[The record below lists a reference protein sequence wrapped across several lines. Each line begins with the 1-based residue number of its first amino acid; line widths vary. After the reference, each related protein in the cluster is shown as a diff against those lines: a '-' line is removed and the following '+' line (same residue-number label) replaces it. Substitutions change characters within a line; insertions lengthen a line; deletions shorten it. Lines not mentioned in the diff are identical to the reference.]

1 MSIMEKNIYLI
12 DSRSSK
18 QQAVIG
24 NFVKT
29 SILNDIV
36 KKTYNLWNNLK
47 TVCLNSYAKKVSLNS
62 GMKKICLNSE
72 KEVSLN
78 SEKEVCLDS
87 EKEVSLDSEK
97 EVSLDRMK
105 EVCLNSGKE
114 ISLDRMKEVC
124 LNSGKEISLDSCMK
138 EVCRPIEW
146 LCSYY
151 SDVLDRKLTMRQTWL
166 LINAQLAFG
175 AAFFPVEAPWVVR
188 IGCLVWV
195 VSALLKCKRE
205 IK

>member
-12 DSRSSK
+12 DSRSTE

-29 SILNDIV
+29 TILNDIV
-36 KKTYNLWNNLK
+36 KKTYSLWNNLK
-47 TVCLNSYAKKVSLNS
+47 TVCLNSYAKKVRLNS
-62 GMKKICLNSE
+62 SMKKICLNSE
-72 KEVSLN
+72 KEISLN
-78 SEKEVCLDS
+78 
-87 EKEVSLDSEK
+87 
-97 EVSLDRMK
+97 
-105 EVCLNSGKE
+105 
-114 ISLDRMKEVC
+114 
-124 LNSGKEISLDSCMK
+124 SCMK

-151 SDVLDRKLTMRQTWL
+151 SNVLERKLTMRQTWL

>member
-47 TVCLNSYAKKVSLNS
+47 TACLNSYAKKVRLNS

-72 KEVSLN
+72 KEI
-78 SEKEVCLDS
+78 
-87 EKEVSLDSEK
+87 
-97 EVSLDRMK
+97 
-105 EVCLNSGKE
+105 CLNSG
-114 ISLDRMKEVC
+114 MK
-124 LNSGKEISLDSCMK
+124 KI
-138 EVCRPIEW
+138 CRPIEW

>member
-36 KKTYNLWNNLK
+36 KKTYSLWNNLK
-47 TVCLNSYAKKVSLNS
+47 TVCLNSGMKEESLNSEMKEASLNSYAKKVNLN
-62 GMKKICLNSE
+62 
-72 KEVSLN
+72 
-78 SEKEVCLDS
+78 
-87 EKEVSLDSEK
+87 
-97 EVSLDRMK
+97 
-105 EVCLNSGKE
+105 
-114 ISLDRMKEVC
+114 
-124 LNSGKEISLDSCMK
+124 SCMK
-138 EVCRPIEW
+138 KVCRPIEW

-205 IK
+205 LK

>member
-1 MSIMEKNIYLI
+1 MEKNIYLI
-12 DSRSSK
+12 DSRSTK
-18 QQAVIG
+18 QQAVID

-36 KKTYNLWNNLK
+36 KKTYSLWNNLK
-47 TVCLNSYAKKVSLNS
+47 TVCLNSYAKEVRLNS

-78 SEKEVCLDS
+78 SCMKEVYLNS
-87 EKEVSLDSEK
+87 K
-97 EVSLDRMK
+97 K
-105 EVCLNSGKE
+105 EVCLNSEKE
-114 ISLDRMKEVC
+114 ISL
-124 LNSGKEISLDSCMK
+124 NSGMK
-138 EVCRPIEW
+138 KICRPIEW

-151 SDVLDRKLTMRQTWL
+151 SDVLERKLTMRQTWL

>member
-36 KKTYNLWNNLK
+36 KKTYSLWNNLK
-47 TVCLNSYAKKVSLNS
+47 TVCLNSYAKKVRLNS
-62 GMKKICLNSE
+62 GMKKICPNSCIKEVCLNSYA

-78 SEKEVCLDS
+78 SYAK
-87 EKEVSLDSEK
+87 K
-97 EVSLDRMK
+97 
-105 EVCLNSGKE
+105 
-114 ISLDRMKEVC
+114 
-124 LNSGKEISLDSCMK
+124 
-138 EVCRPIEW
+138 VCRPIEW

-151 SDVLDRKLTMRQTWL
+151 SNVLDRKLTMRQTWL

-195 VSALLKCKRE
+195 VSALLKCKRGL
-205 IK
+205 K

>member
-1 MSIMEKNIYLI
+1 MEKNIYLI
-12 DSRSSK
+12 DSRSTK

-36 KKTYNLWNNLK
+36 KKTYSLWNNLK
-47 TVCLNSYAKKVSLNS
+47 TACLNSYAKKVSLNS
-62 GMKKICLNSE
+62 GIKKICLNSE

-78 SEKEVCLDS
+78 SC
-87 EKEVSLDSEK
+87 
-97 EVSLDRMK
+97 MK
-105 EVCLNSGKE
+105 EVCLNSK
-114 ISLDRMKEVC
+114 KEVC
-124 LNSGKEISLDSCMK
+124 LNSEKEISLNSGMK
-138 EVCRPIEW
+138 KICRPIEW

-195 VSALLKCKRE
+195 VSVLLKCKRE

>member
-1 MSIMEKNIYLI
+1 MEKNIYLI
-12 DSRSSK
+12 DSRSTK
-18 QQAVIG
+18 QQAVID

-47 TVCLNSYAKKVSLNS
+47 TVCLNSYAKKVRLNS

-78 SEKEVCLDS
+78 SC
-87 EKEVSLDSEK
+87 
-97 EVSLDRMK
+97 MK
-105 EVCLNSGKE
+105 EVCLNSE
-114 ISLDRMKEVC
+114 KEVC
-124 LNSGKEISLDSCMK
+124 LNSKKEVYLNSEKEVSLNSCMK

-151 SDVLDRKLTMRQTWL
+151 SDVLNRKLTMHQTWL

>member
-36 KKTYNLWNNLK
+36 KKTYSLWNNLK
-47 TVCLNSYAKKVSLNS
+47 TACLNSYAK
-62 GMKKICLNSE
+62 
-72 KEVSLN
+72 EVRLN
-78 SEKEVCLDS
+78 SEKEVCL
-87 EKEVSLDSEK
+87 
-97 EVSLDRMK
+97 
-105 EVCLNSGKE
+105 NSC
-114 ISLDRMKEVC
+114 I
-124 LNSGKEISLDSCMK
+124 K

-195 VSALLKCKRE
+195 VSALLKCKRGL
-205 IK
+205 K

>member
-1 MSIMEKNIYLI
+1 MEKNIYLI
-12 DSRSSK
+12 DSRSTK

-36 KKTYNLWNNLK
+36 KKTYSLWNNLK

-78 SEKEVCLDS
+78 SC
-87 EKEVSLDSEK
+87 
-97 EVSLDRMK
+97 MK
-105 EVCLNSGKE
+105 EVCLNSKKEVYLNNEKE
-114 ISLDRMKEVC
+114 ISL
-124 LNSGKEISLDSCMK
+124 NSGMK
-138 EVCRPIEW
+138 KVCRPIEW

-151 SDVLDRKLTMRQTWL
+151 SDVLERKLTMRQTWL

-195 VSALLKCKRE
+195 ISALLKCKRE

>member
-1 MSIMEKNIYLI
+1 MEKNIYLI
-12 DSRSSK
+12 DSRSTK

-62 GMKKICLNSE
+62 GMKKNCLNSE
-72 KEVSLN
+72 KEISLN
-78 SEKEVCLDS
+78 SC
-87 EKEVSLDSEK
+87 
-97 EVSLDRMK
+97 MK
-105 EVCLNSGKE
+105 EVCLNSKKEVYLNSEKE
-114 ISLDRMKEVC
+114 ISL
-124 LNSGKEISLDSCMK
+124 NSCMK
-138 EVCRPIEW
+138 KICRPIEW

>member
-47 TVCLNSYAKKVSLNS
+47 TACLNSYAKKVRLNS

-72 KEVSLN
+72 KEIS
-78 SEKEVCLDS
+78 LDS
-87 EKEVSLDSEK
+87 EKEISLDSEK
-97 EVSLDRMK
+97 EVSLNSCMK
-105 EVCLNSGKE
+105 EVCLNSK
-114 ISLDRMKEVC
+114 
-124 LNSGKEISLDSCMK
+124 KEISLDSEKEICLNSMKEVYLNSYMK

-166 LINAQLAFG
+166 LVNAQLAFG

>member
-1 MSIMEKNIYLI
+1 MEKNIYLI
-12 DSRSSK
+12 DSRSTK
-18 QQAVIG
+18 QQAVID

-78 SEKEVCLDS
+78 SEKEVCLNS
-87 EKEVSLDSEK
+87 K
-97 EVSLDRMK
+97 K
-105 EVCLNSGKE
+105 EVCLNSEKE
-114 ISLDRMKEVC
+114 ISL
-124 LNSGKEISLDSCMK
+124 NSGMK
-138 EVCRPIEW
+138 KICRPIEW

-151 SDVLDRKLTMRQTWL
+151 SNVLDRKLTMRQTWL

>member
-12 DSRSSK
+12 DSRSTK

-24 NFVKT
+24 NFVKA

-36 KKTYNLWNNLK
+36 KKTYSLWNNLK
-47 TVCLNSYAKKVSLNS
+47 TACFNSYAKDLRLNS
-62 GMKKICLNSE
+62 GMKEISLNSEMKEASLNSEKEICLDSEKEICLNSE
-72 KEVSLN
+72 KEICLN
-78 SEKEVCLDS
+78 S
-87 EKEVSLDSEK
+87 
-97 EVSLDRMK
+97 MK
-105 EVCLNSGKE
+105 EVYLN
-114 ISLDRMKEVC
+114 
-124 LNSGKEISLDSCMK
+124 SCMK

-166 LINAQLAFG
+166 LVNAQLAFG
-175 AAFFPVEAPWVVR
+175 AAFFPVESPWVVR

-195 VSALLKCKRE
+195 VSALLKCKRGL
-205 IK
+205 K

>member
-1 MSIMEKNIYLI
+1 MEKNIYLI
-12 DSRSSK
+12 DSRSTK
-18 QQAVIG
+18 QQAVID

-47 TVCLNSYAKKVSLNS
+47 TVCLNNYANKVSLNS
-62 GMKKICLNSE
+62 GMKKNCLI
-72 KEVSLN
+72 
-78 SEKEVCLDS
+78 SEKEVCLNN
-87 EKEVSLDSEK
+87 EKGIS
-97 EVSLDRMK
+97 
-105 EVCLNSGKE
+105 LNSG
-114 ISLDRMKEVC
+114 MK
-124 LNSGKEISLDSCMK
+124 K
-138 EVCRPIEW
+138 VCRPIEW

-151 SDVLDRKLTMRQTWL
+151 SDVLERKLTMRQTWL

>member
-12 DSRSSK
+12 DSRSTK

-29 SILNDIV
+29 TILNDIV
-36 KKTYNLWNNLK
+36 KKTYSLWNNLK
-47 TVCLNSYAKKVSLNS
+47 TVCLNSYAKKVRLNS
-62 GMKKICLNSE
+62 SMKEVYLNSE
-72 KEVSLN
+72 KEI
-78 SEKEVCLDS
+78 CLDS
-87 EKEVSLDSEK
+87 EKE
-97 EVSLDRMK
+97 
-105 EVCLNSGKE
+105 
-114 ISLDRMKEVC
+114 ISL
-124 LNSGKEISLDSCMK
+124 NSCMK

-151 SDVLDRKLTMRQTWL
+151 SNVLERKLTMRQTWL

-188 IGCLVWV
+188 IGCLAWV

-205 IK
+205 IKEIK

>member
-12 DSRSSK
+12 DSRSTK

-36 KKTYNLWNNLK
+36 KKTYSLWNNLK
-47 TVCLNSYAKKVSLNS
+47 TVCLNSGMKEESLNSEMKEASLNSYAKKVNLN
-62 GMKKICLNSE
+62 
-72 KEVSLN
+72 
-78 SEKEVCLDS
+78 
-87 EKEVSLDSEK
+87 
-97 EVSLDRMK
+97 
-105 EVCLNSGKE
+105 
-114 ISLDRMKEVC
+114 
-124 LNSGKEISLDSCMK
+124 SCMK
-138 EVCRPIEW
+138 KVCRPIEW

-151 SDVLDRKLTMRQTWL
+151 SDVLERKLTMHQTWL

>member
-1 MSIMEKNIYLI
+1 MEKNIYLI
-12 DSRSSK
+12 DSRSTK

-47 TVCLNSYAKKVSLNS
+47 TVCLNSYAKKISLNS

-78 SEKEVCLDS
+78 SC
-87 EKEVSLDSEK
+87 
-97 EVSLDRMK
+97 MK
-105 EVCLNSGKE
+105 EVCLNS
-114 ISLDRMKEVC
+114 MKEVC
-124 LNSGKEISLDSCMK
+124 LNSKKEVYLNNEKEISLDSCMK
-138 EVCRPIEW
+138 KICRPIEW
-146 LCSYY
+146 LCSYD

>member
-12 DSRSSK
+12 DSRSTE

-29 SILNDIV
+29 TILNDIM
-36 KKTYNLWNNLK
+36 KKTYSLWNNLK

-62 GMKKICLNSE
+62 CTNEVCLNS
-72 KEVSLN
+72 
-78 SEKEVCLDS
+78 
-87 EKEVSLDSEK
+87 
-97 EVSLDRMK
+97 MK
-105 EVCLNSGKE
+105 EVCLNSEKE
-114 ISLDRMKEVC
+114 ISLS
-124 LNSGKEISLDSCMK
+124 SGVKM
-138 EVCRPIEW
+138 VYRPIEW

-151 SDVLDRKLTMRQTWL
+151 SNVLERKLTMRQTWL

-188 IGCLVWV
+188 IGCLAWV
-195 VSALLKCKRE
+195 VSALLKCKRVF
-205 IK
+205 K

>member
-12 DSRSSK
+12 DSRSTK

-47 TVCLNSYAKKVSLNS
+47 TVCLNSYAKKVCLNSGMKEISLNSEKEISLNS
-62 GMKKICLNSE
+62 GMKKI
-72 KEVSLN
+72 
-78 SEKEVCLDS
+78 
-87 EKEVSLDSEK
+87 
-97 EVSLDRMK
+97 
-105 EVCLNSGKE
+105 
-114 ISLDRMKEVC
+114 
-124 LNSGKEISLDSCMK
+124 
-138 EVCRPIEW
+138 CRPIEW

-151 SDVLDRKLTMRQTWL
+151 SDVLERKLTMRQTWL

-205 IK
+205 LKTS

>member
-12 DSRSSK
+12 DSRSTK

-36 KKTYNLWNNLK
+36 KKTYSLWNNLK
-47 TVCLNSYAKKVSLNS
+47 TVCLNNYANKVSLNI
-62 GMKKICLNSE
+62 GMKKICLNS
-72 KEVSLN
+72 
-78 SEKEVCLDS
+78 C
-87 EKEVSLDSEK
+87 
-97 EVSLDRMK
+97 MK
-105 EVCLNSGKE
+105 EVCLNSK
-114 ISLDRMKEVC
+114 KEVC
-124 LNSGKEISLDSCMK
+124 LNNEKEISLNSGMK
-138 EVCRPIEW
+138 KVCRPIEW
-146 LCSYY
+146 LCYYY
-151 SDVLDRKLTMRQTWL
+151 SNVLERKLTMRQTWL

>member
-12 DSRSSK
+12 DSRSTE

-24 NFVKT
+24 NFVKAT
-29 SILNDIV
+29 ILNNIV
-36 KKTYNLWNNLK
+36 KKTYSLWNNLK
-47 TVCLNSYAKKVSLNS
+47 TVCLNSGMKKVSLKS
-62 GMKKICLNSE
+62 GMK
-72 KEVSLN
+72 V
-78 SEKEVCLDS
+78 V
-87 EKEVSLDSEK
+87 
-97 EVSLDRMK
+97 
-105 EVCLNSGKE
+105 G
-114 ISLDRMKEVC
+114 
-124 LNSGKEISLDSCMK
+124 
-138 EVCRPIEW
+138 RPIEW

-151 SDVLDRKLTMRQTWL
+151 SDVLERKLTMRQTWL

-188 IGCLVWV
+188 IGCLAWV

>member
-1 MSIMEKNIYLI
+1 MEKNIYLI
-12 DSRSSK
+12 DSRSTK

-36 KKTYNLWNNLK
+36 KKTYSLWNNLK
-47 TVCLNSYAKKVSLNS
+47 TVCLNSYAKEVRLNS

-78 SEKEVCLDS
+78 SC
-87 EKEVSLDSEK
+87 
-97 EVSLDRMK
+97 MK
-105 EVCLNSGKE
+105 EVCLNSKKE
-114 ISLDRMKEVC
+114 ISL
-124 LNSGKEISLDSCMK
+124 NNCMK
-138 EVCRPIEW
+138 KVCRPIEW

-151 SDVLDRKLTMRQTWL
+151 SDVLERKLTMRQTWL

>member
-1 MSIMEKNIYLI
+1 MEKNIYLI
-12 DSRSSK
+12 DSRSTK

-36 KKTYNLWNNLK
+36 KKTYSLWNNLK

-62 GMKKICLNSE
+62 GIKKICLNSE

-78 SEKEVCLDS
+78 SC
-87 EKEVSLDSEK
+87 
-97 EVSLDRMK
+97 MK
-105 EVCLNSGKE
+105 EVCLNSKKEVYLNSEKE
-114 ISLDRMKEVC
+114 ISL
-124 LNSGKEISLDSCMK
+124 NSGMK
-138 EVCRPIEW
+138 KVCRPIEW

>member
-36 KKTYNLWNNLK
+36 KKTYSLWNNLK
-47 TVCLNSYAKKVSLNS
+47 TVCLNSYAKKVRLNS
-62 GMKKICLNSE
+62 CMKKI
-72 KEVSLN
+72 
-78 SEKEVCLDS
+78 
-87 EKEVSLDSEK
+87 
-97 EVSLDRMK
+97 
-105 EVCLNSGKE
+105 
-114 ISLDRMKEVC
+114 
-124 LNSGKEISLDSCMK
+124 
-138 EVCRPIEW
+138 CRPIEW

-175 AAFFPVEAPWVVR
+175 AAFFPVESPWVVR
-188 IGCLVWV
+188 IGCLAWV

-205 IK
+205 LKTS

>member
-12 DSRSSK
+12 DSRSTE

-36 KKTYNLWNNLK
+36 KKTYSLWNNLK
-47 TVCLNSYAKKVSLNS
+47 TVCLKSYAKKVSLNS
-62 GMKKICLNSE
+62 GANEVSLNSEKKVSLNSE

-78 SEKEVCLDS
+78 
-87 EKEVSLDSEK
+87 
-97 EVSLDRMK
+97 
-105 EVCLNSGKE
+105 
-114 ISLDRMKEVC
+114 
-124 LNSGKEISLDSCMK
+124 SCMK

-151 SDVLDRKLTMRQTWL
+151 SNVLERKLTMRQTWL

-188 IGCLVWV
+188 IGCLAWV

>member
-1 MSIMEKNIYLI
+1 MEKNIYLI
-12 DSRSSK
+12 DSRSTK

-36 KKTYNLWNNLK
+36 KKTYSLWNNLK

-62 GMKKICLNSE
+62 GIKKICLNSE

-78 SEKEVCLDS
+78 SC
-87 EKEVSLDSEK
+87 
-97 EVSLDRMK
+97 MK
-105 EVCLNSGKE
+105 EVCLNSKKEVYLNNEKE
-114 ISLDRMKEVC
+114 ISL
-124 LNSGKEISLDSCMK
+124 NSGMK
-138 EVCRPIEW
+138 KVCRPIEW

-151 SDVLDRKLTMRQTWL
+151 SDVLERKLTMRQTWL

>member
-1 MSIMEKNIYLI
+1 MEKNIYLI

-36 KKTYNLWNNLK
+36 KKTYSLWNNLK
-47 TVCLNSYAKKVSLNS
+47 TVCLNSYAKKVRLNS
-62 GMKKICLNSE
+62 GMKEISLNSEKEICLNSE
-72 KEVSLN
+72 KEVSLDSMKEISLN
-78 SEKEVCLDS
+78 SMKEI
-87 EKEVSLDSEK
+87 SLNS
-97 EVSLDRMK
+97 MK
-105 EVCLNSGKE
+105 EVCLNSG
-114 ISLDRMKEVC
+114 MK
-124 LNSGKEISLDSCMK
+124 K
-138 EVCRPIEW
+138 VCRPIEW

-195 VSALLKCKRE
+195 VSALLKCKRGL
-205 IK
+205 K

>member
-36 KKTYNLWNNLK
+36 KKTYSLWNNLK
-47 TVCLNSYAKKVSLNS
+47 TACLNSYAKEVSINSDMKEESLNSDMKKVSLNSEKEISLNS
-62 GMKKICLNSE
+62 GMKK
-72 KEVSLN
+72 
-78 SEKEVCLDS
+78 
-87 EKEVSLDSEK
+87 
-97 EVSLDRMK
+97 
-105 EVCLNSGKE
+105 
-114 ISLDRMKEVC
+114 
-124 LNSGKEISLDSCMK
+124 
-138 EVCRPIEW
+138 VCRPIEW

-151 SDVLDRKLTMRQTWL
+151 SNVLDRKLTMRQTWL
-166 LINAQLAFG
+166 LVNAQLAFG
-175 AAFFPVEAPWVVR
+175 AAFFPVEAPWGVR

-195 VSALLKCKRE
+195 VSALQKCKRGL
-205 IK
+205 K

>member
-1 MSIMEKNIYLI
+1 MEKNIYLI
-12 DSRSSK
+12 DSRSTK
-18 QQAVIG
+18 QQAVID

-47 TVCLNSYAKKVSLNS
+47 TVCLNNYANKVSLNS

-78 SEKEVCLDS
+78 SC
-87 EKEVSLDSEK
+87 
-97 EVSLDRMK
+97 MK
-105 EVCLNSGKE
+105 EVCLNSKKEVYLNSKKEVYLNSEKE
-114 ISLDRMKEVC
+114 ISL
-124 LNSGKEISLDSCMK
+124 NSCMK
-138 EVCRPIEW
+138 KVCRPIEW

-151 SDVLDRKLTMRQTWL
+151 SDVLERKLTMRQTWL

-175 AAFFPVEAPWVVR
+175 AAFFPVEAPWVIR

>member
-1 MSIMEKNIYLI
+1 MEKNIYLI
-12 DSRSSK
+12 DSRSTK

-36 KKTYNLWNNLK
+36 KKTYSLWNNLK

-78 SEKEVCLDS
+78 SEKEVSLNS
-87 EKEVSLDSEK
+87 KKEVY
-97 EVSLDRMK
+97 
-105 EVCLNSGKE
+105 LNNEKE
-114 ISLDRMKEVC
+114 ISL
-124 LNSGKEISLDSCMK
+124 NSGMK
-138 EVCRPIEW
+138 KVCRPIEW

>member
-1 MSIMEKNIYLI
+1 MEKNIYLI
-12 DSRSSK
+12 DSRSTK

-47 TVCLNSYAKKVSLNS
+47 TACLNSYAKKVRLNN
-62 GMKKICLNSE
+62 GLKKVC
-72 KEVSLN
+72 LN

-87 EKEVSLDSEK
+87 C
-97 EVSLDRMK
+97 MK
-105 EVCLNSGKE
+105 EVCLNSE
-114 ISLDRMKEVC
+114 
-124 LNSGKEISLDSCMK
+124 KEISLDSMKEVYLNSEKEISLNSCMK
-138 EVCRPIEW
+138 KVCRPIEW

-151 SDVLDRKLTMRQTWL
+151 SDVLERKLTMRQTWL

>member
-12 DSRSSK
+12 DSRSTK

-36 KKTYNLWNNLK
+36 KKTYSLWNNLK
-47 TVCLNSYAKKVSLNS
+47 TVCLNSYANKISLNS
-62 GMKKICLNSE
+62 GIKKI
-72 KEVSLN
+72 
-78 SEKEVCLDS
+78 
-87 EKEVSLDSEK
+87 
-97 EVSLDRMK
+97 
-105 EVCLNSGKE
+105 
-114 ISLDRMKEVC
+114 
-124 LNSGKEISLDSCMK
+124 
-138 EVCRPIEW
+138 CRPIEW

-151 SDVLDRKLTMRQTWL
+151 SDVLERKLTMRQTWI

>member
-1 MSIMEKNIYLI
+1 MEKNIYLI

-36 KKTYNLWNNLK
+36 KKTYSLWNNLK
-47 TVCLNSYAKKVSLNS
+47 TACFNSYAKDLRLNSGMKEISLNSYAKKESLNSYAKEVSLNSYAKKVSLNS
-62 GMKKICLNSE
+62 GMKK
-72 KEVSLN
+72 
-78 SEKEVCLDS
+78 
-87 EKEVSLDSEK
+87 
-97 EVSLDRMK
+97 
-105 EVCLNSGKE
+105 
-114 ISLDRMKEVC
+114 
-124 LNSGKEISLDSCMK
+124 
-138 EVCRPIEW
+138 VCRPIEW

-166 LINAQLAFG
+166 LVNAQLAFG

-195 VSALLKCKRE
+195 VSALLKCKRGL
-205 IK
+205 K

>member
-12 DSRSSK
+12 DSRSTK

-47 TVCLNSYAKKVSLNS
+47 TVCFNSYAKKVSINS
-62 GMKKICLNSE
+62 DR
-72 KEVSLN
+72 KEISLN
-78 SEKEVCLDS
+78 SEKEI
-87 EKEVSLDSEK
+87 SLDSEK
-97 EVSLDRMK
+97 EICLNSMK
-105 EVCLNSGKE
+105 EVYLN
-114 ISLDRMKEVC
+114 
-124 LNSGKEISLDSCMK
+124 SCMK
-138 EVCRPIEW
+138 EVYRPIEW

-205 IK
+205 IKEIK

>member
-1 MSIMEKNIYLI
+1 MEKNIYLI

-47 TVCLNSYAKKVSLNS
+47 TACLNSYAKKVRLNS
-62 GMKKICLNSE
+62 GMKK
-72 KEVSLN
+72 
-78 SEKEVCLDS
+78 
-87 EKEVSLDSEK
+87 
-97 EVSLDRMK
+97 
-105 EVCLNSGKE
+105 
-114 ISLDRMKEVC
+114 
-124 LNSGKEISLDSCMK
+124 
-138 EVCRPIEW
+138 VCRPIEW

-166 LINAQLAFG
+166 LVNAQLAFG

>member
-1 MSIMEKNIYLI
+1 MEKNIYLI
-12 DSRSSK
+12 DSRSTK

-36 KKTYNLWNNLK
+36 KKTYSLWNNLK
-47 TVCLNSYAKKVSLNS
+47 TVCLNSGMKEESLNSDMKKVSLNS
-62 GMKKICLNSE
+62 EMKE
-72 KEVSLN
+72 ASLN
-78 SEKEVCLDS
+78 SEKEIRLYS
-87 EKEVSLDSEK
+87 G
-97 EVSLDRMK
+97 MK
-105 EVCLNSGKE
+105 K
-114 ISLDRMKEVC
+114 
-124 LNSGKEISLDSCMK
+124 
-138 EVCRPIEW
+138 VCRPIEW

-151 SDVLDRKLTMRQTWL
+151 SNVLDRKLTMRQTWL

-195 VSALLKCKRE
+195 VSALLKCKRGL
-205 IK
+205 K

>member
-1 MSIMEKNIYLI
+1 MEKNIYLI
-12 DSRSSK
+12 DSRSTK

-47 TVCLNSYAKKVSLNS
+47 TVCLNSYAKKVRLNS

-78 SEKEVCLDS
+78 SC
-87 EKEVSLDSEK
+87 
-97 EVSLDRMK
+97 MK
-105 EVCLNSGKE
+105 EVCLNS
-114 ISLDRMKEVC
+114 MKEVC
-124 LNSGKEISLDSCMK
+124 LNSKKEVYLNSEKEISLNSCMK
-138 EVCRPIEW
+138 KICRPIEW

-151 SDVLDRKLTMRQTWL
+151 SDVLERKLTMRQTWL

-188 IGCLVWV
+188 IGSLVWV

>member
-12 DSRSSK
+12 DSRSTK

-24 NFVKT
+24 NFVKA

-36 KKTYNLWNNLK
+36 KKTYSLWNNLK
-47 TVCLNSYAKKVSLNS
+47 TVCFNSYAKKVS
-62 GMKKICLNSE
+62 I
-72 KEVSLN
+72 N
-78 SEKEVCLDS
+78 SEKEVCLNS
-87 EKEVSLDSEK
+87 EKEISLYSMK
-97 EVSLDRMK
+97 EISLYSMKEISLNSMKEISLNSMK
-105 EVCLNSGKE
+105 EVCLNSG
-114 ISLDRMKEVC
+114 MK
-124 LNSGKEISLDSCMK
+124 K
-138 EVCRPIEW
+138 VCRPIEW

-195 VSALLKCKRE
+195 VSALLKCKRGLSE
-205 IK
+205 K